1 MHSYPNVSRRQAG
14 FTLIELMIAVAVVGI
29 LAAIALPGYGE
40 YVKRSN
46 RAEARAEMLKA
57 EGWLER
63 YYTENNRYSSTVSG
77 TTNTAFSAIYSTVP
91 AGGTAR
97 YNITLAVT
105 AADYTITAAPTGTM
119 ASDVCGSYVKTN
131 TGALTSTANNPSK
144 CMK

>member
-1 MHSYPNVSRRQAG
+1 
-14 FTLIELMIAVAVVGI
+14 MIAVAVVGI

-46 RAEARAEMLKA
+46 RAEARAEILKA

-63 YYTENNRYSSTVSG
+63 YYTENNRYSSAVAG
-77 TTNTAFSAIYSTVP
+77 TTNTAFSAKFVTVP
-91 AGGTAR
+91 AGGPAR
-97 YNITLAVT
+97 YDITLT
-105 AADYTITAAPTGTM
+105 MTTSADYTITAAPTGTM

>member
-1 MHSYPNVSRRQAG
+1 MHSHPNVSGRQTG
-14 FTLIELMIAVAVVGI
+14 FTLIELMIVVAVVAI

-63 YYTENNRYSSTVSG
+63 YYTENNRYSGTVTG
-77 TTNTAFSAIYSTVP
+77 TTNSAFSAIFTTVP

-105 AADYTITAAPTGTM
+105 AATYTITAAPTGAM
-119 ASDVCGSYVKTN
+119 SGDVCGSYVKTS
-131 TGALTSTANNPSK
+131 TGSLTSTGNNPSK